1 MRRDIAVVTAPET
14 ETGRLVDAVYEAHG
28 ADPRLSSMTD
38 FRLFDLYRPK
48 DAAQKSLA
56 FTLELTAKGE
66 EPVSDL
72 EADAAVRAILDVLE
86 REGATLRA

>member
-1 MRRDIAVVTAPET
+1 MLID
-14 ETGRLVDAVYEAHG
+14 
-28 ADPRLSSMTD
+28 
-38 FRLFDLYRPK
+38 
-48 DAAQKSLA
+48 SLA

-72 EADAAVRAILDVLE
+72 EADAAVRAVLDVLE